1 MLPRYLSP
9 TKGELSAPTV
19 ASFTKLLSVLVAL
32 ALVLASGT
40 VGFVIIEHMAPFDA
54 LYMTVITLSTVGFG
68 EITPLHDA
76 GRVLAMLLIVFGVG
90 LGAYAATT
98 IGQIILEGQ
107 LKQVFGRK
115 KMENKLKKMRDHH
128 IIAGLGRVGRQVAD
142 EYIRRKVPFVIIEK
156 DPDPEMENGCNGFV
170 CLKGEAT
177 DDKVL
182 QQAGIERARTLVSTL
197 PDEAQNVY
205 LTLTARAM
213 NKDLHIIARADVEGG
228 EKKLMRAGA
237 DHVVSPHV
245 LGGMRMALASLRP
258 NVVDFM
264 HITTLGEGGLSIEEV
279 VIPDDCRLVGKSIME
294 SRLKDDYGA
303 TIIGIKKS
311 GEQMT
316 VAPGPQILLGAS
328 DTLVLIGPTDGLERL
343 SEDLSI

>member
-1 MLPRYLSP
+1 MLPRYLTRSS
-9 TKGELSAPTV
+9 EEQFAPTV
-19 ASFTKLLSVLVAL
+19 ASFTKLLSVLAAL
-32 ALVLASGT
+32 ALVLVMGT
-40 VGFVIIEHMAPFDA
+40 IGFIIIEKMSPFDA

-68 EITPLHDA
+68 EITPLHAA

-107 LKQVFGRK
+107 LKQVYGRK
-115 KMENKLKKMRDHH
+115 KMEKKLKKMNNHH

-142 EYIRRKVPFVIIEK
+142 EFVRRKAPFVVIEK
-156 DPDPEMENGCNGFV
+156 NPDPEMENPGNGFV
-170 CLKGEAT
+170 ILKGEAT

-182 QQAGIERARTLVSTL
+182 LQAGIERAQTLISTL

-205 LTLTARAM
+205 LTLTARSM
-213 NKDLHIIARADVEGG
+213 SKNLHIIARADVEGG

-237 DHVVSPHV
+237 DQVVSPHV
-245 LGGMRMALASLRP
+245 LGGMRMAMASLRP

-279 VIPDDCRLVGKSIME
+279 VIPDGCPLVGKSIME
-294 SRLKDDYGA
+294 SRLKDDYSA
-303 TIIGIKKS
+303 TIIGIKKTD
-311 GEQMT
+311 EQMS
-316 VAPGPQILLGAS
+316 VAPGPQTLLDAS
-328 DTLVLIGPTDGLERL
+328 DTLVLIGPTDELERL
-343 SEDLSI
+343 SADLDI

>member
-1 MLPRYLSP
+1 MLPKYLSP
-9 TKGELSAPTV
+9 PKGELTTPTQTN
-19 ASFTKLLSVLVAL
+19 FTKLLSVMAAL
-32 ALVLASGT
+32 ALVLVVGT
-40 VGFVIIEHMAPFDA
+40 IGFVIIENMAPFDA

-90 LGAYAATT
+90 LGAYAAST

-115 KMENKLKKMRDHH
+115 KMEKKLKKMSNHH
-128 IIAGLGRVGRQVAD
+128 IIAGLGRVGRQVA
-142 EYIRRKVPFVIIEK
+142 EEFARRKVPFVIIEK
-156 DPDPEMENGCNGFV
+156 EPEPEMENGTNGFV
-170 CLKGEAT
+170 FLKGEAT

-182 QQAGIERARTLVSTL
+182 LHAGVERARTLISTL

-245 LGGMRMALASLRP
+245 LGGHRMALASLRP

-279 VIPDDCRLVGKSIME
+279 VIPDGCRLVGKCIMD
-294 SRLKDDYGA
+294 SGLKNDYEA
-303 TIIGIKKS
+303 TIIGIKKT
-311 GEQMT
+311 GEQMS
-316 VAPGPQILLGAS
+316 VAPGPQTLLETS

-343 SEDLSI
+343 GEELSI

>member
-9 TKGELSAPTV
+9 SNSELLAPTV
-19 ASFTKLLSVLVAL
+19 ASFTKLISVLAAL
-32 ALVLASGT
+32 ALVLVVGT
-40 VGFVIIEHMAPFDA
+40 VGFVFIEKMAPFDA

-76 GRVLAMLLIVFGVG
+76 GRILAMLLIVFGVG

-107 LKQVFGRK
+107 LKQIFGRK
-115 KMENKLKKMRDHH
+115 KMETKLKKMSNHH
-128 IIAGLGRVGRQVAD
+128 IIAGLGRVGRQVA
-142 EYIRRKVPFVIIEK
+142 EEFARRKVPFVIIEK
-156 DPDPEMENGCNGFV
+156 DPDPEMGDGSNNFV
-170 CLKGEAT
+170 FLKGEAT

-182 QQAGIERARTLVSTL
+182 LQAGIERARTLISTL

-245 LGGMRMALASLRP
+245 LGGTRMALASLRP

-279 VIPDDCRLVGKSIME
+279 VIPDGCQLIGKSIME

-303 TIIGIKKS
+303 NIIGIKKT
-311 GEQMT
+311 GEQMS
-316 VAPGPQILLGAS
+316 VAPGPKTMLDSS

-343 SEDLSI
+343 SVDLSI